1 MINNGGNFIFIFQD
15 LLKLITFACRKSL
28 SSFLFN
34 GLDLVMRKLKR
45 RYRWINYDHGCRIY
59 RMRGKYNYDQAFGT
73 NDIQGKLTQ

>member
-1 MINNGGNFIFIFQD
+1 M
-15 LLKLITFACRKSL
+15 

-34 GLDLVMRKLKR
+34 GLDLVMKKLKR